1 MAWSESMQPV
11 IERIQDQL
19 ASMSERDRRLLLG
32 LVVFAL
38 VAIVGGGIWL
48 MGSKLDE
55 LESKVAD
62 RHETLRRLETYAAE
76 YAESKAQ
83 AEAIARRIAE
93 HEGTDLSAFLEQV
106 GARTQ
111 VGDRLDSV
119 RQKSTNDDG
128 DLVESVYAV
137 KLSKLTQA
145 ELAEFLYEVES
156 AGYPLRIRSLTVK
169 SRKRGGEVTLNVDM
183 DISAFR
189 LSAPPE
195 EP

>member
-1 MAWSESMQPV
+1 MAVSDSVQSV
-11 IERIQDQL
+11 VERVQDQL
-19 ASMSERDRRLLLG
+19 AAMSDRDRKLLLG
-32 LVVFAL
+32 LVVVAL
-38 VAIVGGGIWL
+38 LAIVGGGIWF
-48 MGSKLDE
+48 MGNKLDN

-62 RHETLRRLETYAAE
+62 RRETLRKIGLYASD
-76 YAESKAQ
+76 YAESQ
-83 AEAIARRIAE
+83 AEAEVIAQRIAE

-106 GARTQ
+106 GQKTN

-128 DLVESVYAV
+128 DLIESVYAV
-137 KLSKLTQA
+137 KLSKLLQD
-145 ELAEFLYEVES
+145 ELASFLYEVES
-156 AGYPLRIRSLTVK
+156 AGYPLRIRTITVK
-169 SRKRGGEVTLNVDM
+169 SRKRGGEITLNVDL